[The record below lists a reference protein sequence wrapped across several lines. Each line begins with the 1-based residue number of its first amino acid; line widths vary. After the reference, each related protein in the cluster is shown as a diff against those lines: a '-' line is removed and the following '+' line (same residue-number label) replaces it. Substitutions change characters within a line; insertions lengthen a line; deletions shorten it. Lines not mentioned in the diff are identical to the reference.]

1 MHHAHTIHIAFE
13 SARPLTVLRS
23 SRKSPF
29 AIYRDLFTQTFGA
42 SSPPL
47 AIWPVRVSKRNI
59 RQSLVA
65 FATEIFVYIG
75 HKLRVRVLQSEFRDK
90 PMKYGENR
98 VSSFD
103 WAFSWL
109 ITMNRVKYLWFIGM
123 IWQSKRILY
132 FYQENCF
139 IHWWMKSSACPFLM

>member
-75 HKLRVRVLQSEFRDK
+75 HKLRVRVLQSEFATNQWNTERTEFLLSIGRFRDLSLWI
-90 PMKYGENR
+90 E
-98 VSSFD
+98 SSISD
-103 WAFSWL
+103 LLVWSDRAKEYY
-109 ITMNRVKYLWFIGM
+109 TFIKKTA
-123 IWQSKRILY
+123 S
-132 FYQENCF
+132 FTDE
-139 IHWWMKSSACPFLM
+139 